1 MRRVHRPPALT
12 DVDVDFAVV
21 VKNTFLE
28 VHGAAESSGL
38 STAPAALTGAVKH
51 GLAKVSE
58 QDNCAL
64 DGAAAVNQGK
74 PVEESDVETE
84 TTAATPSSSE
94 SLYLWPPTPDKQ
106 HLWPPT
112 PGSPG
117 ARVRISLAELTDAEV
132 MVAPTDATIVAGYCQ
147 LQADYWEHSS
157 SLWDFPTPAHQPLPL
172 PPPGSPKLPKH
183 FADFENNDDCGACMM
198 LSDHPLPAANQI
210 FACLANARM
219 PKCAPP
225 CAPAPRAP
233 EWSYEEAPSL
243 GLDAVSSLGFA

>member
-38 STAPAALTGAVKH
+38 SSAPAALTGAVKH

-58 QDNCAL
+58 QENCAL
-64 DGAAAVNQGK
+64 DGAAVNQGK

-132 MVAPTDATIVAGYCQ
+132 MVAPTDATIASYCQ
-147 LQADYWEHSS
+147 LQADYWEHN
-157 SLWDFPTPAHQPLPL
+157 SLWDFQAPQPLP

-183 FADFENNDDCGACMM
+183 FDDCM
-198 LSDHPLPAANQI
+198 LDPLPANQI

>member
-64 DGAAAVNQGK
+64 DGAAVNQGK

-106 HLWPPT
+106 QLWPPT

-132 MVAPTDATIVAGYCQ
+132 MVAPTDATIASYCQ
-147 LQADYWEHSS
+147 LQADYWEHTSV
-157 SLWDFPTPAHQPLPL
+157 WDFPTPQPLP
-172 PPPGSPKLPKH
+172 PPPGSPKLPEH
-183 FADFENNDDCGACMM
+183 FDDCM
-198 LSDHPLPAANQI
+198 LVEPLPANNNQI